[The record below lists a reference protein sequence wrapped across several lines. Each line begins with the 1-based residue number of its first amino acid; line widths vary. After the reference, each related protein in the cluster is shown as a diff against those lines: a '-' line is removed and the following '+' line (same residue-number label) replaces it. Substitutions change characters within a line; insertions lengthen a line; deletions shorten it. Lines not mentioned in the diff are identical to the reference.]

1 MPRIVNQI
9 ICALGVAVL
18 FYKIDDYYYKKGQ
31 HSVAY
36 RLAGYAKEHPDETL
50 KEFLEKA
57 KENAED
63 KEA

>member
-18 FYKIDDYYYKKGQ
+18 CYMIDDYNYKKGQ
-31 HSVAY
+31 LSVACK
-36 RLAGYAKEHPDETL
+36 LADYAKEHPDETL

-57 KENAED
+57 KGE
-63 KEA
+63 EA

>member
-18 FYKIDDYYYKKGQ
+18 GYIIDDYNYKKGQ
-31 HSVAY
+31 LSVTCK
-36 RLAGYAKEHPDETL
+36 LADYAKEHPDETL

>member
-1 MPRIVNQI
+1 MPRIVNKI
-9 ICALGVAVL
+9 IYALGVAVL

-31 HSVAY
+31 LSVT
-36 RLAGYAKEHPDETL
+36 RKLAEYAKEHPDETL

-57 KENAED
+57 KENAKD